1 MTRQIITYGLILIH
15 TLAAAKSPTNPYHL
29 YGLDINALLPFST
42 SELHAMHDKGVVRIE
57 EQQSQ
62 EFKTIYFMDELGRL
76 VKEENNQYKNGR
88 LVSSN
93 HCEYYYS
100 HSGKLVARKCFTP
113 YDIYLD
119 SVAYDSNDLITYYL
133 ASRTTLKGPKR
144 WRGVHIDQEFKRVY
158 AANGYAILV
167 DSSEYDVRHIT
178 FNAQNEVIR
187 IDGEQRT
194 DSIST
199 EIDTSGVM
207 HKKYWYRSDQP
218 EFRLGQLIMSKAG
231 SPLSHTVWDMIGDG
245 RSVVYKTNYHYDEN
259 GLLFKKENDIRYQQK
274 DLYTYYDNSLKMEHV
289 TIHIDRVDVR
299 RFRYWYN

>member
-1 MTRQIITYGLILIH
+1 MTRQIVTYGLVLIH
-15 TLAAAKSPTNPYHL
+15 TLAAASSPTNPYHL
-29 YGLDINALLPFST
+29 YGLDINALLPFSA
-42 SELHAMHDKGVVRIE
+42 SELRAMHDKGVVRIE

-88 LVSSN
+88 IVSSN
-93 HCEYYYS
+93 RCEFHYS
-100 HSGKLVARKCFTP
+100 HSGKLLARKCITP

-133 ASRTTLKGPKR
+133 ASRTTIKGPRR
-144 WRGVHIDQEFKRVY
+144 WRGLHINQELKRVSE
-158 AANGYAILV
+158 ANGNAILV
-167 DSSEYDVRHIT
+167 DSSEYGLRHIT
-178 FNAQNEVIR
+178 FNAENEVIR

-199 EIDTSGVM
+199 EIDAMGVTL
-207 HKKYWYRSDQP
+207 KKYWYRSEHP
-218 EFRLGQLIMSKAG
+218 EFRLGQLIVLKDNT
-231 SPLSHTVWDMIGDG
+231 PLTRTVWDMIGDG

-259 GLLFKKENDIRYQQK
+259 DLLFKTENVIRHQQK
-274 DLYTYYDNSLKMEHV
+274 DLYTYYENALKMEHV
-289 TIHIDRVDVR
+289 TIHIDRVVVR